1 MNLWMSLNLNPEVE
15 KNCSHRNLMEI
26 LPFLLCQIF
35 CFIRF
40 LQQLLR
46 DVTKGLQTKLEL
58 NKMSEETEN
67 ALLKKQEE
75 NIRTISQDCT
85 KVNTDLFQHL
95 Q

>member
-1 MNLWMSLNLNPEVE
+1 MDVFKPESRGR
-15 KNCSHRNLMEI
+15 KNCSQRNSLEI
-26 LPFLLCQIF
+26 FPFLLYQIF

-46 DVTKGLQTKLEL
+46 DVTIGLQTKLEL
-58 NKMSEETEN
+58 NKMTEETEN

-85 KVNTDLFQHL
+85 KVNTNLFQQL